1 MQENERLGQYLI
13 LGQVG
18 KGGMATVYKAY
29 HERLDRHVAVKVM
42 HNAFTTDDGF
52 IARFEREARIVG
64 KLEHPNIVPIYDYAD
79 QNGTPYLVMR
89 YIDGVTLKQKA
100 LKTGMTLKETLNVMS
115 EVADALDYAHAQG
128 VLHRD
133 MKPSNILIDSD
144 GKAYITDFGLARMA
158 QLGEST
164 ISHDMMLGTP
174 FYISPE
180 QAQGVRDLTPSTDIY
195 SLGIILY
202 ELVTGSVPF
211 VADSTYAIIHGH
223 IYQAPKPPSQLNPDL
238 NDAIDR
244 VFERALAKDPKDR
257 YPTARAMLEDFRK
270 AIEPELNAP
279 LVQSSQANA
288 SERQGAPQAPSTPAP
303 TPKIKGEKVYKVE
316 AKLDLDRLNW
326 SEVGQRLKQGV
337 VSIADKIEHAVDGEV
352 LKRMGLV
359 EDDTERI
366 RKRVEKRLKEREELI
381 GHAVAYVTVNIM
393 LWVGF
398 LTMMRTVPFWMIFVT
413 CVWGIGMF
421 AHWREYYNKYGEG
434 ARKRDREIQAEV
446 ERELAMMSSEGRMK
460 RKNELEPTSLNALLD
475 DDRPAVRLTD
485 EGEFTDSFV
494 QETRKR
500 RKR

>member
-13 LGQVG
+13 VGQVG

-52 IARFEREARIVG
+52 ITRFEREARIVG

-100 LKTGMTLKETLNVMS
+100 LKTGLTLKETLSIMS

-133 MKPSNILIDSD
+133 MKPSNILIDRD

-223 IYQAPKPPSQLNPDL
+223 IYQAPKPPSQINPDL
-238 NDAIDR
+238 NDDIDR

-279 LVQSSQANA
+279 LVQSSQAHEP
-288 SERQGAPQAPSTPAP
+288 ERKPAPQAPSMPAP
-303 TPKIKGEKVYKVE
+303 APKVKGEKVYKVE
-316 AKLDLDRLNW
+316 AKLELDRLNW
-326 SEVGQRLKQGV
+326 SQVGQRLKQGV
-337 VSIADKIEHAVDGEV
+337 VSIADKIESAVDGEV

-366 RKRVEKRLKEREELI
+366 RKRVEKRLKEREALI
-381 GHAVAYVTVNIM
+381 GHAVAYVTVNVM

-398 LTMMRTVPFWMIFVT
+398 LLMMRTFPFWMIFVT
-413 CVWGIGMF
+413 CGWGIGMF
-421 AHWREYYNKYGEG
+421 THWREYYTKYGEG
-434 ARKRDREIQAEV
+434 ARRRDREIQAEV
-446 ERELAMMSSEGRMK
+446 ERELAMMSNEGRMK
-460 RKNELEPTSLNALLD
+460 RKNDVSPTSLDALLD
-475 DDRPAVRLTD
+475 DERPAIRLTE

-494 QETRKR
+494 QETRKK
-500 RKR
+500 RKK